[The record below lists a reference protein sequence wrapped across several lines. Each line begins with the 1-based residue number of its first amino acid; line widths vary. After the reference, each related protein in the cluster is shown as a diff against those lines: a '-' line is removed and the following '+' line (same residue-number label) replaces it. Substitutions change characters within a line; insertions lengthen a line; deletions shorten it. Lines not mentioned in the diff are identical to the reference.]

1 MMKPKNIWHLFLIL
15 LVSIF
20 ICCKDSKTGTKNAM
34 EPSSQNTLVTE
45 STEKTDNQT
54 SRDYAKIDAGNDIA
68 NIEKLKETFRS
79 KNEVLFL
86 EQFPSDQEQFM
97 QHFGWNYKSNQP
109 NELYEESYAY
119 IDYFFNLLS
128 QDKYKKFESKFID
141 IAKDGSWQEDAINY
155 FQDKTL
161 NFIKTGKR
169 YDLINTLSSDE
180 AKSVLF
186 FLFDGPHPKFDAE
199 FASHLSPSKKEILEE
214 LFKTGFYDHNEN
226 PDLIMPDLEE
236 VDPIDDE
243 GSIHHDIS
251 DFEGAEHF
259 FIRDI
264 DINNDGVLDKI
275 VSADPYQGDELFL
288 FENVGGEYQHTLKTI
303 NFSEDGGNQIV
314 DVIAENSGFYIK
326 TAFPDGGLLEADYH
340 ITFKNNAWVLTHT
353 VYRTQSSNQENA
365 VIYVCNVVQELNLED
380 ADFFERLKGMP
391 YETDRERLCS
401 KEKMN

>member
-1 MMKPKNIWHLFLIL
+1 MISLTFLTL
-15 LVSIF
+15 G
-20 ICCKDSKTGTKNAM
+20 CKDCKVDDKGAVELPQKVSETVEYQK
-34 EPSSQNTLVTE
+34 E
-45 STEKTDNQT
+45 SDNQALRDYPKTD
-54 SRDYAKIDAGNDIA
+54 AVNDTA
-68 NIEKLKETFRS
+68 DIEKLKSAFS
-79 KNEVLFL
+79 KKDEVPFL
-86 EQFPSDQEQFM
+86 EQFPSDFYKFM
-97 QHFGWNYKSNQP
+97 EYFGWYDENAHP

-119 IDYFFNLLS
+119 IDYFFDLLPKE
-128 QDKYKKFESKFID
+128 QYKKLEVKMIR
-141 IAKDGSWQEDAINY
+141 IAENGRWQEDGVNY

-161 NFIKTGKR
+161 YYIKNEKR
-169 YDLINTLSSDE
+169 HEIINTLSSDE

-226 PDLIMPDLEE
+226 PDPIMSDLED
-236 VDPIDDE
+236 VDPIDNE
-243 GSIHHDIS
+243 ESIHYDIS

-259 FIRDI
+259 LIRDI

-288 FENVGGEYQHTLKTI
+288 FENVGGEYQPTLKTI

-314 DVIAENSGFYIK
+314 DVFAVSNGFFIK

-353 VYRTQSSNQENA
+353 VYRTQSSNQEDA

-391 YETDRERLCS
+391 EETDRERLCS